1 MHDLRKQVLLESG
14 KTLSKKAK
22 AKQAMG
28 SAASS
33 KQNSPNAS
41 RAGSRVASRQ
51 ASDDEADYSDST
63 TQFRYAS
70 RLDLTCTTQSL
81 IILAVLTL
89 STNSDLKTSTRPKML
104 GSHS

>member
-51 ASDDEADYSDST
+51 ASDDEADFSDST
-63 TQFRYAS
+63 TQFRYVSSLVWFAS
-70 RLDLTCTTQSL
+70 SGLL
-81 IILAVLTL
+81 IFLPVSTL
-89 STNSDLKTSTRPKML
+89 STNSDPKTSTRPRMPGL
-104 GSHS
+104 HN

>member
-51 ASDDEADYSDST
+51 ASDDEADFSDST
-63 TQFRYAS
+63 TQFRYVF
-70 RLDLTCTTQSL
+70 L
-81 IILAVLTL
+81 
-89 STNSDLKTSTRPKML
+89 
-104 GSHS
+104 